1 MTKQT
6 KVWLMIA
13 ALLIIAGIV
22 FVLLAMNA
30 GHWDFSVLNTAAYV
44 TNTHKIQEAF
54 ENISIDTDTTDI
66 TLLASED
73 DSCKVVCLE
82 DAKAVH
88 TVSVQDGTLAIRWT
102 DERTWYEKIGILAE
116 TQKVTIY
123 LPDTAYDTL
132 MIQEHTGDIDIPK
145 ELRFENIDIT
155 ATTGDVKNYASASK
169 ALRIETNT
177 GDIHVNGVTADS
189 MELCVSTGKVTAE
202 GIRCTGDILLTV
214 STGDAQFTDLTCK
227 ALLSTG
233 NTGDLSLQNVI
244 AKARFSIERS
254 TGDVRFDGCDATE
267 IFVTTDTGDVTGTLL
282 SDKVFLIDT
291 DTGRVDVPRTTTGGR
306 CKVTTDT
313 GDIRM
318 QTGMLQ

>member
-6 KVWLMIA
+6 KVWFMIA
-13 ALLIIAGIV
+13 ALLIAVGLI
-22 FVLLAMNA
+22 LLFGTISAK
-30 GHWDFSVLNTAAYV
+30 HWDLNKLGTAAYE
-44 TNTHKIQEAF
+44 TTEHPIADDF
-54 ENISIDTDTTDI
+54 RNISIYTDTADI
-66 TLLASED
+66 SFAASED
-73 DSCKVVCLE
+73 GSCNVVCFE
-82 DAKAVH
+82 EKSVKHAVF
-88 TVSVQDGTLAIRWT
+88 VQNGTLFIHWA
-102 DERTWYEKIGILAE
+102 DERAWYEKIGIFHEAPSI
-116 TQKVTIY
+116 TIF
-123 LPDTAYDTL
+123 LPDTAYDALT
-132 MIQEHTGDIDIPK
+132 IQEHTGDIDIPK

-169 ALRIETNT
+169 ALRIATNT

-214 STGDAQFTDLTCK
+214 STGDAQLTDLTCK

-306 CKVTTDT
+306 CEVTTDT